1 MNIRTNAD
9 PQGKSFDSISGLFNQ

>member
-9 PQGKSFDSISGLFNQ
+9 PQGKSFESISGLFNQ